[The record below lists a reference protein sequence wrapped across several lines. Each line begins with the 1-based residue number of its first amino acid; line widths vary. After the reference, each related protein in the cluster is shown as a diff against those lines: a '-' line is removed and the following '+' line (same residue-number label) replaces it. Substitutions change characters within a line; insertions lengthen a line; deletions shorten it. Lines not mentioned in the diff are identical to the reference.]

1 MAEYL
6 DLRAPDG
13 SVTGEVKERSLVHLE
28 GDPHGTAH
36 VWIVRMEADGPALL
50 LQKRSR
56 TKDAYPGCWD
66 VSSAGHLPAGSD
78 FLESALREL
87 AEELG
92 VEARPEELE
101 FIGFR
106 HKIAREFFHGR
117 PFIDDEYAAVYLTWK
132 AVRPEKLRLQAEE
145 VEAVRFFPLHEIF
158 DRFDA
163 SDFSHCLYRDELE
176 MVAAACEAH
185 KRSTP

>member
-1 MAEYL
+1 MAEYF
-6 DLRAPDG
+6 DLRNEDG
-13 SVTGEVKERSLVHLE
+13 SRTGEVKERALVHLE
-28 GDPHGTAH
+28 GDLHGTAH
-36 VWIVRMEADGPALL
+36 VWIARMDSDGPALL

-92 VEARPEELE
+92 LCAQPEELR

-106 HKIAREFFHGR
+106 HRFARCFFHGR
-117 PFIDDEYAAVYLTWK
+117 PFLDNEYAAVYLLLR
-132 AVRPEKLRLQAEE
+132 AVNPAKLRLQTEE
-145 VEAVRFFPLHEIF
+145 VEAVRFFPLHEILAQLETPSF
-158 DRFDA
+158 H
-163 SDFSHCLYRDELE
+163 HCLYRDELD
-176 MVAAACEAH
+176 MVAAACEQY
-185 KRSTP
+185 KRSQL